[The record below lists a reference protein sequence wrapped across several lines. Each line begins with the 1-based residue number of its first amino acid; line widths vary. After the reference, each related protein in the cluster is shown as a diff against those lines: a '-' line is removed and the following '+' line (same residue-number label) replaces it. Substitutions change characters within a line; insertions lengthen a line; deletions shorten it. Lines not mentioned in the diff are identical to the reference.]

1 VGSTVDSKVSSE
13 IMWDGMMEWN
23 ELCFS
28 DEHKEEKQVES
39 LTTYFALSS
48 TINSDGSRGV
58 QVIKQK
64 AQV

>member
-1 VGSTVDSKVSSE
+1 
-13 IMWDGMMEWN
+13 MEWN